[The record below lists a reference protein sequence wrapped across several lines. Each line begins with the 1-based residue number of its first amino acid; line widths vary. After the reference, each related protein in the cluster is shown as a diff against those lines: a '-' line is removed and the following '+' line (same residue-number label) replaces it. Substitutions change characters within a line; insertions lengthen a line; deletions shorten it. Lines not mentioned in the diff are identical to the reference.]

1 VFRHNR
7 NLGNQDA
14 PWRSADSAETN
25 IAGIVL
31 TVGTGVLEP
40 VLGLAKRRLSARLG
54 SAPTAGKA
62 PEPCCAPTWPPR
74 DVLEQPRGRYQRPT

>member
-1 VFRHNR
+1 MFRHNR

-14 PWRSADSAETN
+14 PWLSADRAETN

-40 VLGLAKRRLSARLG
+40 VLGLAKRRLSACLG
-54 SAPTAGKA
+54 SAATAEKA
-62 PEPCCAPTWPPR
+62 PELFCAY
-74 DVLEQPRGRYQRPT
+74 LAA